1 MATAEA
7 VGSEHWKVL
16 YLARQEGKNGS
27 RKYLIMVGLFIQF
40 LSLKMCSGR
49 ILLSYTFKASFIC
62 WSHSLSMGILTG
74 KPAKFRDRNALQ
86 EYFFVCYTLDN
97 SGQMNSTSK

>member
-27 RKYLIMVGLFIQF
+27 RKYLIMEGLFIQF
-40 LSLKMCSGR
+40 LSLKTCSGR
-49 ILLSYTFKASFIC
+49 TLLSCTFKAFFIC
-62 WSHSLSMGILTG
+62 WSHSLSMGILTEE
-74 KPAKFRDRNALQ
+74 PAKFRDKNALR
-86 EYFFVCYTLDN
+86 EYFFLCHMLDN
-97 SGQMNSTSK
+97 SGQMNSTRK